1 MDNYSDPAYVN
12 AKNEANT
19 AYQQYGTAQNATL
32 TMPDMLKAVLDKKF
46 ASNDNPLNQMR
57 ESAYAD
63 YAGANNTGYQAVLP
77 QNNQGMI
84 FDPASQQEQIQ
95 GRRNSALVN
104 ILGANRQIGEGL
116 GGITNIIDSATKT
129 YQAQENAA
137 RTKAELARQR
147 VTDLFAEIEAKEKIR
162 QFNEELALEKEKI
175 KSSNGSDLSEI
186 IALVAAMNQGQTLTE
201 DDLSGLDQ
209 AMDGD
214 EKKAPTKTYDLS
226 GLNIGIGNVGSG
238 SYLGNKSG
246 QTIKKKEP
254 MFQPK
259 PLSAFGL

>member
-1 MDNYSDPAYVN
+1 MDNYNDPGYVQ
-12 AKNEANT
+12 AKNEAST
-19 AYQQYGTAQNATL
+19 AYSNYGTAQNATL

-116 GGITNIIDSATKT
+116 GGITNIIDSATKN

-137 RTKAELARQR
+137 KTKAELARQK
-147 VTDLFAEIEAKEKIR
+147 VSDLFEEISAKEKIR
-162 QFNEELALEKEKI
+162 QFNETLALEKQKLKE
-175 KSSNGSDLSEI
+175 SNGSDMSEI
-186 IALVAAMNQGQTLTE
+186 LALMAAMGQGGGVQ
-201 DDLSGLDQ
+201 DDLSGLDG
-209 AMDGD
+209 ALD
-214 EKKAPTKTYDLS
+214 EDKPFVGVTPGLQFLNKTSTAPSKATTAIDK
-226 GLNIGIGNVGSG
+226 
-238 SYLGNKSG
+238 YLKSNQSPSTPAPSLITSRLMG
-246 QTIKKKEP
+246 K
-254 MFQPK
+254 
-259 PLSAFGL
+259 